1 VFRKVLQS
9 SKNFNLGPATLNLNR
24 NLHGANLQLSI
35 GPRSFVRINSRDRS
49 CNRLNSIV
57 LLSWGDVTA

>member
-1 VFRKVLQS
+1 
-9 SKNFNLGPATLNLNR
+9 LGPATLNLNR